1 MGRFCGTTS
10 GIAISGWVFFWADR
24 NGSAVSGMRTV
35 SLFGPEPVGIGGG
48 RTEPVSGRD
57 AVGGFGAGKKLVDE
71 LFSATGCG
79 EEGRGELPV
88 SRTGNWIRTVSC
100 GFTLGGAGF
109 VGGGTGNWM
118 RTVSF
123 FGWSGSAI
131 SAATIDQKSPGLSLT
146 NLKPGRNVDCCQA
159 SRS

>member
-1 MGRFCGTTS
+1 MGKLCGTTL

-35 SLFGPEPVGIGGG
+35 SLFGPEPVGLGTGG
-48 RTEPVSGRD
+48 TEPVSGPE
-57 AVGGFGAGKKLVDE
+57 AVGGFGVGKKFVDG
-71 LFSATGCG
+71 LLSATGCG
-79 EEGRGELPV
+79 EEDKGVLPV

-100 GFTLGGAGF
+100 GFTLGAAGF

-131 SAATIDQKSPGLSLT
+131 SAQQLI
-146 NLKPGRNVDCCQA
+146 RNRQVCH
-159 SRS
+159 

>member
-1 MGRFCGTTS
+1 MGRFWGTTS
-10 GIAISGWVFFWADR
+10 GIAISGWVFFCADR

-35 SLFGPEPVGIGGG
+35 SLFGPDPVGIGGG
-48 RTEPVSGRD
+48 RTAPVSGRD
-57 AVGGFGAGKKLVDE
+57 AVGGFGVPKKFVDE
-71 LFSATGCG
+71 TSSEMGCA
-79 EEGRGELPV
+79 EEERAELPV

-100 GFTLGGAGF
+100 GFTLGAAGF

-131 SAATIDQKSPGLSLT
+131 SAQQLI
-146 NLKPGRNVDCCQA
+146 RNRQVCH
-159 SRS
+159 